1 MEEETK
7 QNLETNVEANVVQDK
22 EKKANTC
29 CLLSFIFSL
38 VGLFILGIPLGIA
51 AIVLGIIGIVKFKKD
66 IEKSRWMGIAG
77 LCVGI
82 LDVISVS
89 LYTAMI

>member
-7 QNLETNVEANVVQDK
+7 QNAETNPVQNQ
-22 EKKANTC
+22 EKKVNTC

-38 VGLFILGIPLGIA
+38 VALFIFGIPLGIA
-51 AIVLGIIGIVKFKKD
+51 AIVLGIIGIAKFKND
-66 IEKSRWMGIAG
+66 SEKFRWMGIVG
-77 LCVGI
+77 LCIGL

-89 LYTAMI
+89 LTINLY

>member
-7 QNLETNVEANVVQDK
+7 QNAETNPVQNQ
-22 EKKANTC
+22 EKKVNTC

-38 VGLFILGIPLGIA
+38 VAFFVFGIPLGIA

-66 IEKSRWMGIAG
+66 SEKFRWMGIVG
-77 LCVGI
+77 LCLGL

-89 LYTAMI
+89 LYTVRIY

>member
-7 QNLETNVEANVVQDK
+7 QNAETNPVQNQ
-22 EKKANTC
+22 EKKVNTC

-38 VGLFILGIPLGIA
+38 VALFIFGIPLGIA

-66 IEKSRWMGIAG
+66 SEKFRWMGIVG
-77 LCVGI
+77 LCLGL

-89 LYTAMI
+89 LYTVRIY

>member
-7 QNLETNVEANVVQDK
+7 QNAETNPVQNQ
-22 EKKANTC
+22 EKKVNTC

-38 VGLFILGIPLGIA
+38 VALFVFGIPLGIA
-51 AIVLGIIGIVKFKKD
+51 AIVLGIIGIAKFKND
-66 IEKSRWMGIAG
+66 SEKFRWMGIVG
-77 LCVGI
+77 LCIGL

-89 LYTAMI
+89 LTINLY

>member
-7 QNLETNVEANVVQDK
+7 QNAETNPVQNQ
-22 EKKANTC
+22 EKKVNTC

-38 VGLFILGIPLGIA
+38 VALFIFGIPLGIA
-51 AIVLGIIGIVKFKKD
+51 AIVLGIVGIAKFKND
-66 IEKSRWMGIAG
+66 SEKFRWMGIVG
-77 LCVGI
+77 LCIGL

-89 LYTAMI
+89 LTINLY

>member
-7 QNLETNVEANVVQDK
+7 QNAETNPVQNQ
-22 EKKANTC
+22 EKKVNIC

-38 VGLFILGIPLGIA
+38 VALFIFGIPLGIA
-51 AIVLGIIGIVKFKKD
+51 AIVLGIIGIAKFKND
-66 IEKSRWMGIAG
+66 SEKFRWMGIVG
-77 LCVGI
+77 LCIGL

-89 LYTAMI
+89 LTINLY

>member
-7 QNLETNVEANVVQDK
+7 QNAETNPVQK
-22 EKKANTC
+22 QEKKVNTC

-38 VGLFILGIPLGIA
+38 VALFIFGIPLGIA
-51 AIVLGIIGIVKFKKD
+51 AIVLGIIGIAKFKND
-66 IEKSRWMGIAG
+66 SEKFRWMGIVG
-77 LCVGI
+77 LCIGL

-89 LYTAMI
+89 LTINLY

>member
-7 QNLETNVEANVVQDK
+7 QNVETNAVQK
-22 EKKANTC
+22 QEKKVNTC

-38 VGLFILGIPLGIA
+38 VALFIFGIPLGIA
-51 AIVLGIIGIVKFKKD
+51 AIVLGIIGIAKFKND
-66 IEKSRWMGIAG
+66 SEKFRWMGIVG
-77 LCVGI
+77 LCIGL

-89 LYTAMI
+89 LTINLY

>member
-7 QNLETNVEANVVQDK
+7 QNAETNSVQNQ
-22 EKKANTC
+22 EKKVNTC

-38 VGLFILGIPLGIA
+38 VALFIFGIPLGIA

-66 IEKSRWMGIAG
+66 SEKFRWMGIVG
-77 LCVGI
+77 LCLGL

-89 LYTAMI
+89 LYTVRIY